1 MTFKNVGHIIKP
13 LRPMDMLI
21 IKFSRLKISTLI
33 STTITKFLHVR
44 VNVNSVFHNTEW
56 FLVLSKI
63 CLTFGKFW
71 RNNDNRHI
79 LLVEKWILSNCLLL
93 SSVVLKVAL
102 YSMISIKNEIVIRF
116 LYLTKWLI
124 RKIHIIC

>member
-21 IKFSRLKISTLI
+21 IKFSRLKISTWI
-33 STTITKFLHVR
+33 STTITKLLHVR

-71 RNNDNRHI
+71 RNNDNRHL
-79 LLVEKWILSNCLLL
+79 LLVGKGILSNGLSL
-93 SSVVLKVAL
+93 SSVVFKLAL
-102 YSMISIKNEIVIRF
+102 YSIISIKNEIVIRL
-116 LYLTKWLI
+116 LYLSKCSI
-124 RKIHIIC
+124 RNRKHI